1 MKILITEKQKT
12 KLIEKISNQE
22 VICDNCGWSWDLSD
36 GGDDPFICH
45 KCGHNNSEED
55 YRGKKVMVYYNL
67 HKHTFSVTYKSKVIL
82 HADYVKLKNVEFRVR
97 QGGKQRV
104 RQEMSKNVHAF
115 VIGTLVDYCEY
126 PCDNIPEE
134 SSNKIVTYNP
144 YKYDSFV
151 YKDTEEPVYTAKEVD
166 MINQKNKLFVI
177 SEIVSSRLIESEET
191 PEPKPTKYTYTTL
204 GLFEK
209 GTTKRYY
216 FNSVL
221 PVNDPDPIDGKIKI
235 EGASGDFIFNKGDLI
250 INPEKNTIAITKE
263 NFELVYPKYQG
274 VKKTEEIGITSSNI
288 RTALEKAF
296 PIHWKAETPIFSP
309 GLRGIH
315 TIGSKIGDPRED
327 WSIMNFFDTKEEIHN
342 LIYLKY
348 FDDVFEGDIV
358 DWMVKLF
365 KKDKNFVKL
374 LVDRQWKS
382 IERGFKLEKD
392 SVDKFLNKMNTNNV
406 VYFPFGS
413 KMDRW
418 GGVDVIIDGVSYQ
431 IKPLSSY
438 TDKNGVFT
446 INTYGMR
453 DYSGKKVDKIAFSKN
468 DEILIFDNRNY
479 KVVSKTMAIFNEMP
493 QILK

>member
-1 MKILITEKQKT
+1 
-12 KLIEKISNQE
+12 
-22 VICDNCGWSWDLSD
+22 
-36 GGDDPFICH
+36 
-45 KCGHNNSEED
+45 
-55 YRGKKVMVYYNL
+55 
-67 HKHTFSVTYKSKVIL
+67 
-82 HADYVKLKNVEFRVR
+82 
-97 QGGKQRV
+97 
-104 RQEMSKNVHAF
+104 
-115 VIGTLVDYCEY
+115 
-126 PCDNIPEE
+126 
-134 SSNKIVTYNP
+134 
-144 YKYDSFV
+144 
-151 YKDTEEPVYTAKEVD
+151 
-166 MINQKNKLFVI
+166 
-177 SEIVSSRLIESEET
+177 
-191 PEPKPTKYTYTTL
+191 
-204 GLFEK
+204 
-209 GTTKRYY
+209 
-216 FNSVL
+216 
-221 PVNDPDPIDGKIKI
+221 
-235 EGASGDFIFNKGDLI
+235 
-250 INPEKNTIAITKE
+250 
-263 NFELVYPKYQG
+263 
-274 VKKTEEIGITSSNI
+274 
-288 RTALEKAF
+288 
-296 PIHWKAETPIFSP
+296 
-309 GLRGIH
+309 
-315 TIGSKIGDPRED
+315 
-327 WSIMNFFDTKEEIHN
+327 MNFFDTKEEIHN